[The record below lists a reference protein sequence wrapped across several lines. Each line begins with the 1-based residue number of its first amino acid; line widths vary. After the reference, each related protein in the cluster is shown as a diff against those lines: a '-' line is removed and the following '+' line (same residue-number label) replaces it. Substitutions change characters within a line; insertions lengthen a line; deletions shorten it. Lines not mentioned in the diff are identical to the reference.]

1 MSTAHPFRARN
12 GHAFIGG
19 LLLCTLFFI
28 PITGKTSAPV
38 KHPLSCLA
46 EAYPDKLLLS
56 SDNQLISVQTGQH
69 YPYQPEKKYKDFQD
83 ELDHADLFSQLRQP
97 YRKGSLDTPPQHNED
112 PGRLRHMPLFMDMYG
127 KSSAEVAQ
135 NLIAVDWAPCQC
147 KIQFS
152 RVNGAAQALEA
163 VGLEIEQVGLSKYV
177 NQSLGTYQ
185 WRNIA
190 GTRRLSMHAL
200 GVAIDFKLPNTLG
213 RYWRWDTA
221 SQGQSRRF
229 PSEVLLDEGLN
240 QIVKIFESKGFVWG
254 GKWWHYDSIHFEYRP
269 ELTLPG
275 CGQGLSQKQQ

>member
-1 MSTAHPFRARN
+1 LSTARHLCVRY
-12 GHAFIGG
+12 HLELIGR
-19 LLLCTLFFI
+19 LLIGILFLM
-28 PITGKTSAPV
+28 PITGNTRTPV
-38 KHPLSCLA
+38 KHPLSCLSD
-46 EAYPDKLLLS
+46 AYPDKLLLS
-56 SDNQLISVQTGQH
+56 LDNQLSSVQTGQH

-97 YRKGSLDTPPQHNED
+97 YRKGLLDTPPQHNED

-152 RVNGAAQALEA
+152 KVNGAARALEA
-163 VGLEIEQVGLSKYV
+163 VGREIHQAGLSKYV
-177 NQSLGTYQ
+177 QQSLGTYQ

-190 GTRRLSMHAL
+190 GTQRLSMHAL
-200 GVAIDFKLPNTLG
+200 GVAVDFKLPNTLG
-213 RYWRWDTA
+213 RYWRWDTVT
-221 SQGQSRRF
+221 QGQTRKF
-229 PSEVLLDEGLN
+229 PFEILLNEDFN
-240 QIVKIFESKGFVWG
+240 QIVNIFESKGFVWG

-275 CGQGLSQKQQ
+275 CGH

>member
-1 MSTAHPFRARN
+1 MSTARHIRVRYRLELIVWLL
-12 GHAFIGG
+12 IGI
-19 LLLCTLFFI
+19 LFLI
-28 PITGKTSAPV
+28 PITGNASGTV

-46 EAYPDKLLLS
+46 VAYPDKLLLS

-97 YRKGSLDTPPQHNED
+97 YRKGLLDTSPQHNED
-112 PGRLRHMPLFMDMYG
+112 PGRFRHMPLFMDMYG

-135 NLIAVDWAPCQC
+135 NLIAVHWAPCQC

-152 RVNGAAQALEA
+152 KVNGAARALEA
-163 VGLEIEQVGLSKYV
+163 VGHQIHQAGLSKYV
-177 NQSLGTYQ
+177 QQSLGTYQ

-190 GTRRLSMHAL
+190 GTQRLSMHAL

-213 RYWRWDTA
+213 RYWRWDTVT
-221 SQGQSRRF
+221 QGQTRKF
-229 PSEVLLDEGLN
+229 PSEILLNEDFN
-240 QIVKIFESKGFVWG
+240 QIVNIFESKGFVWG

-275 CGQGLSQKQQ
+275 CGH